1 MSANMI
7 DSDLPSPA
15 RRSLDYS
22 EIADFFEFKGIPW
35 SQLKELRR
43 QPNFNKRAFV
53 ASLSKEDKKL
63 YTKLVKAEREEQIEE
78 DARGTI

>member
-1 MSANMI
+1 MN
-7 DSDLPSPA
+7 DSTMPSPV
-15 RRSLDYS
+15 RRSVDYS

-43 QPNFNKRAFV
+43 QPNFNRRAFV

-63 YTKLVKAEREEQIEE
+63 YTRLVKAERDQECQEE
-78 DARGTI
+78 ARGTI